1 MLDSSKRYK
10 ELQDQVKRYQKY
22 AKPQAWLNRCF
33 MPFLVLF
40 LISFVLVSPTIYLT
54 YGSLLVIVLAISV
67 VLGSLF
73 RILERKSRI
82 YQLASDEWLVY
93 YSLLICDSL
102 EKSTRNKKA
111 ELKREHQKTALEAG
125 RNFLAVVRRNW
136 FVGNFKIA
144 RLTLRA
150 QVSEFKSNLKY
161 RVLPALEKANDQDL
175 RQVHGFFYD
184 LAFHLDKANP
194 SVVDLERI
202 NKNILV
208 LTSREEEIRKKRRGK
223 VMTLKDFV
231 LKPRTLRHLGVVG
244 GIFLVG
250 AIVYLCG
257 LHFDL
262 VSKDGAFVA
271 SIAFMGIL
279 VAGYLDYLRKEKT
292 S

>member
-10 ELQDQVKRYQKY
+10 ELQDQVKQYQKY

-54 YGSLLVIVLAISV
+54 YGSLLVIVFAVTV
-67 VLGSLF
+67 VFGSLF

-82 YQLASDEWLVY
+82 YQLDSDEWLVY

-102 EKSTRNKKA
+102 EKSARNKKA
-111 ELKREHQKTALEAG
+111 ELKREHQKTAIEAG
-125 RNFLAVVRRNW
+125 RNFLETVRSNW
-136 FVGNFKIA
+136 LVGNFKIA

-150 QVSEFKSNLKY
+150 QISEFKSNLKY
-161 RVLPALEKANDQDL
+161 RVLPALEEANDQDL
-175 RQVHGFFYD
+175 LKVRSFFFN
-184 LAFHLDKANP
+184 LALYLDEANP
-194 SVVDLERI
+194 SVVGLETI
-202 NKNILV
+202 NKNISV
-208 LTSREEEIRKKRRGK
+208 LTSREEEIRKKRRAR
-223 VMTLKDFV
+223 VMMLKDFV
-231 LKPRTLRHLGVVG
+231 LKPRTLRHLGVFSS
-244 GIFLVG
+244 IFLVG

-257 LHFDL
+257 VHFDL

-271 SIAFMGIL
+271 SLAFIGIL